1 MDQLLPDQQESLR
14 KTNTERLRVM
24 AAKTGEVDEEKLMT
38 LDRLALLEIVAN
50 DILDRKEVEKGATY
64 RWLPSV
70 GPGADPGVQAVSPQ
84 VT

>member
-14 KTNTERLRVM
+14 KTNTEHLRVM
-24 AAKTGEVDEEKLMT
+24 AAKTGEVDEDELMT
-38 LDRLALLEIVAN
+38 LDRSALLQIVAH

-64 RWLPSV
+64 RWKSERS
-70 GPGADPGVQAVSPQ
+70 DPVREMTPHT